1 MSTRLSVVPYNVASE
16 IPGFGY
22 TLTNLESGAIGGVQ
36 TEFSI
41 QDKYWVIRFGYRI
54 PIGLGSIAIS
64 VVTQDVLVQFLDNLI
79 PIDIGNGLSL
89 LLKPSL
95 NSFSLKTR
103 VREILQRDRL
113 DWIYPRSN
121 YLYVETRYY
130 RDKRRGNTF
139 LVKFGSDEKLSRLYT
154 TISIPFNLPNQP
166 LFFLVSAESLP
177 NNLSR
182 HEITYL
188 DYFPFATFLPGNA
201 QPLIIS
207 AGDYSVHGLVKGH
220 WRDNLRGL
228 TKTYDLYLKPLQVK
242 TQGFLEALE
251 IVTDIVFDGYYKEPD
266 PDDFIF
272 DFVVEF
278 SVVVNKPVETD
289 SICVLDFVFEPVPP
303 IIIDSDLVVH
313 KTVQLFPLAFYEDLV
328 IGDLV
333 VENLFLPAET
343 IPIQADL
350 VLDFIRPN
358 PDIEPNLFLV
368 ADCIF
373 QEETFSFRW
382 DLVLQFTLTLDQQTL
397 PIRHLPTFIIED
409 DLVVQDPIGR
419 SDLITE
425 FVLDEVFIPALEITP
440 ELICEQEFSEKPRE
454 PINSDLVIEFIN
466 EETLPVKLTID
477 TVVDCLFVEVGI
489 VQTDSQLVVD
499 FIAEEV
505 PAVSITSDFVTNYV
519 IIEGE
524 VYEIESDFII
534 WFETNKVQ
542 PREIENDLVIDLI
555 QDEIPTIDVTF
566 DKVVDLTVEEI
577 SAEPIELDLVID
589 DSLVLAPIIPVLQV
603 TTQLV
608 VDGLIVEIPTLTSN
622 FDFVVETLLEV
633 PLIEFITTDL
643 VISDNSLFRPALSSP
658 LSSIDFVVDSNVQI
672 AEQIESFIEL
682 VAETIVA
689 LLSPVKTGDNIV
701 NCNPLYFQVFDVY
714 YDEYCL
720 LSIQSRVSET
730 IRIEEDIQ
738 RCNTLETRVYE
749 RKADVSCILETTSYI
764 GGELS

>member
-16 IPGFGY
+16 TPGFGY

-54 PIGLGSIAIS
+54 PIGLGPIAIS
-64 VVTQDVLVQFLDNLI
+64 VVTQDVLVQFLTNLI
-79 PIDIGNGLSL
+79 PINIGDGLSL
-89 LLKPSL
+89 LLEPNL
-95 NSFSLKTR
+95 HLLSLKTR
-103 VREILQRDRL
+103 TREILRRDRL
-113 DWIYPRSN
+113 DWIDPRSN

-154 TISIPFNLPNQP
+154 TISVPFNLPNQP
-166 LFFLVSAESLP
+166 LFFLVSAESLS
-177 NNLSR
+177 NNLSK

-251 IVTDIVFDGYYKEPD
+251 IVVDLVFDGYYKEPD
-266 PDDFIF
+266 PDEFLF

-278 SVVVNKPVETD
+278 SVVINKPVETD
-289 SICVLDFVFEPVPP
+289 AICVLDFVFEPTPP
-303 IIIDSDLVVH
+303 IIIESDLVIQ
-313 KTVQLFPLAFYEDLV
+313 KTLQLFPLAFYEDLV
-328 IGDLV
+328 IGDLT
-333 VENLFLPAET
+333 VENLFLPTET
-343 IPIQADL
+343 IPIQTDL

-358 PDIEPNLFLV
+358 PDIEPNLFLI

-382 DLVLQFTLTLDQQTL
+382 DLVLQFTLILDPQIL

-409 DLVVQDPIGR
+409 DLVIQDPIGS
-419 SDLITE
+419 SDLIIE
-425 FVLDEVFIPALEITP
+425 FVLDEVFFPALEIIP
-440 ELICEQEFSEKPRE
+440 ELIYEQELSEKPRE
-454 PINSDLVIEFIN
+454 PIDSDLVIQFIT
-466 EETLPVKLTID
+466 EEILPVELTID
-477 TVVDCLFVEVGI
+477 SVVDYLLVEVGI
-489 VQTDSQLVVD
+489 VQTDPHLTAD
-499 FIAEEV
+499 FTIEEV
-505 PAVSITSDFVTNYV
+505 PAVSIISDFIISYV
-519 IIEGE
+519 IIDGE
-524 VYEIESDFII
+524 VYEIEKEFVI
-534 WFETNKVQ
+534 WFETN
-542 PREIENDLVIDLI
+542 EILPKEINSDLVIDLI
-555 QDEIPTIDVTF
+555 QQEIPTIDITF
-566 DKVVDLTVEEI
+566 DKVVDLIVEEVPT
-577 SAEPIELDLVID
+577 EPIELDLVID
-589 DSLVLAPIIPVLQV
+589 DGSVLPSIVPVLQI

-608 VDGLIVEIPTLTSN
+608 VDNVIIEIPTLTSN
-622 FDFVVETLLEV
+622 FDLVIDTLLEI
-633 PLIEFITTDL
+633 PFIEFITADL
-643 VISDNSLFRPALSSP
+643 VISDNNFFKPTLSNQ
-658 LSSIDFVVDSNVQI
+658 LSDIDFVIDSIVQI
-672 AEQIESFIEL
+672 AEQIEPFTEI

-689 LLSPVKTGDNIV
+689 LLPPILTGDNIV
-701 NCNPLYFQVFDVY
+701 NCDPLYFQVFDVY

-720 LSIQSRVSET
+720 LSIQFRVSTT
-730 IRIEEDIQ
+730 IRIEEDLQ
-738 RCNTLETRVYE
+738 GCDTLEIRVYE

-764 GGELS
+764 GGEMA